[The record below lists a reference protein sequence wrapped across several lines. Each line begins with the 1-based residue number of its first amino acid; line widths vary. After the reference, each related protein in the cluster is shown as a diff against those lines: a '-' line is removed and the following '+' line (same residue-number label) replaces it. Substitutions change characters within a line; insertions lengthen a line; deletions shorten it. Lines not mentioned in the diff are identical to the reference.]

1 MKITLALC
9 FLVVVLTVCE
19 QLNESYPMEIPHEEA
34 VAEPEVP
41 YSRSNPIQ
49 VMRSRF
55 DLARLPDG
63 LH

>member
-9 FLVVVLTVCE
+9 FLVVVLTICE
-19 QLNESYPMEIPHEEA
+19 QLKESYQPEAPHEEA
-34 VAEPEVP
+34 IAEPAVP
-41 YSRSNPIQ
+41 YYRSNPIH

-55 DLARLPDG
+55 DQARLPDG